1 MTLEVLTHGKRVT
14 CSCYYNTVLRKVKS
28 LGLIGVTPR
37 GHRACTYATAKK
49 AASSKRKFVTEHFL
63 IFSHQQIQVKKC

>member
-28 LGLIGVTPR
+28 LGLIRVTPR
-37 GHRACTYATAKK
+37 GFRACMYAIAKK
-49 AASSKRKFVTEHFL
+49 VAFSKRQFVTERFH